1 MLDGHL
7 TLEEEHLVP
16 VMLATGPESAVDRHH
31 GGFGAA
37 VPRWTVEG
45 LDGATVHALAD
56 LAPVDLPALLSAS
69 AIETD
74 LTWRDVPSARLY
86 NS

>member
-1 MLDGHL
+1 MLDEHL

-16 VMLATGPESAVDRHH
+16 VLLATAPGPVDRRH

-37 VPRWTVEG
+37 VLRWTVEG

-56 LAPVDLPALLSAS
+56 LAPVDLPALLSAA
-69 AIETD
+69 AIEAD
-74 LTWRDVPSARLY
+74 LTWRDVPSAGFY